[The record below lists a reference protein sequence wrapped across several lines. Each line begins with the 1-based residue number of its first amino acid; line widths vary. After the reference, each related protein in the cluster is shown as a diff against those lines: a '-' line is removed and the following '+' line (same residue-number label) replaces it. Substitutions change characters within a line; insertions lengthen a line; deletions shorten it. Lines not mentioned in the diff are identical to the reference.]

1 MNSQDYENLID
12 SEAANH
18 SELNELQNNT
28 SQVQFWNYVKKIVA
42 FIAAFLHSIFADHK
56 DEVNGLI
63 DTTET
68 GHIDWYLKMIR
79 AFQYG
84 DQLVIINNV
93 PTYEVIDPAKQ
104 IVDRVSYKEIDTGS
118 GFKLEF
124 KVAEE
129 VNGVLQPLTTD
140 KLSALSV
147 YVNRRKIPGTWI
159 DVLSLAPDVWRI
171 QCIVVLDPLMYN
183 IDGSLIASPSVFP
196 INDGFEA
203 FFKNLNFGSHVY
215 NSELTEYI
223 MGIDGIVD
231 FYIVEAYIGI
241 FQYLK
246 GFEPYAGYVAISP
259 SNVID
264 YEYA

>member
-1 MNSQDYENLID
+1 MNRQEYEDLID
-12 SEAANH
+12 AEAVNYT
-18 SELNELQNNT
+18 ELNELQSNT
-28 SQVQFWNYVKKIVA
+28 SQVQFWKYVKKVIA
-42 FIAAFLHSIFADHK
+42 FIAAYLHSLFQDHK

-68 GHIDWYLKMIR
+68 GHIDWYIKMIR
-79 AFQYG
+79 SFQYG

-93 PTYEVIDPAKQ
+93 PTYEVIDPSKQ

-129 VNGVLQPLTTD
+129 VNGILQPLNTD
-140 KLSALSV
+140 KLSSLSV

-159 DVLSLAPDVWRI
+159 DVLSLTPDVWKI
-171 QCIVVLDPLMYN
+171 QCMVTVDPLMYN
-183 IDGSLIASPSVFP
+183 LDGSLIASPTVFP
-196 INDGFEA
+196 INNGFES
-203 FFKNLNFGSHVY
+203 FFNNLSFGSHVY
-215 NSELTEYI
+215 NSELTEHI
-223 MGIDGIVD
+223 MGIDGIID
-231 FYIVEAYIGI
+231 FYILAGYIGHI
-241 FQYLK
+241 PYLK

-259 SNVID
+259 SNIID